1 MKRKKVI
8 ALVSAII
15 IGVTSS
21 MSMFPNTVHATETTG
36 TISEKNL
43 EQETGNKEET
53 EPSEEKVD
61 KEETYI
67 EESKSEPNPQ
77 ENTIDQIEETVID
90 TNEDISEAIENDEEN
105 IKEEKIIN
113 VNNGADGVEV
123 SKRVKDTLLSVDYF
137 TSSTIANLLAPSRF
151 SGVDI
156 LNKRQEIAERNNIPI
171 MSVTDEEAKKELK
184 ADNVHVMSYGES
196 FSEIQNDIENI
207 IQKLVE
213 NSKINQGY
221 IGTPNEYFINKI
233 IDNKEKLLLGL
244 AYINRLYDFNIGSK
258 NIKDILIYTPSYYG
272 KEVDSLD
279 WLIGIGAS
287 GGDIL
292 KISNNPNAYLR
303 FIKDTITDKESL
315 LAFLE
320 DNKNMFEPGIK
331 MDEWFRKT
339 SKAIIVE
346 KPSKTNNN
354 ALTTLYSKLSSESN
368 LQAHILPLLTVSEN
382 SIYAISNSATITY
395 GIVDTYVDRN
405 LKQDNVALYNEKV
418 EQFKQ
423 QVEKAASQQQDF
435 IEFWYRVSK
444 SNVQSLLSTNR
455 LVVDSLRIYSNGAP
469 APSKEWSPKFG
480 EDAAIGVKE
489 FITPLNLYSK
499 YFMSDGQAEG
509 AHVRLFLA
517 KALEERGLS
526 TYTHELTHHL
536 IGTVLLDNNGTR
548 DGLEVEFYP
557 RGLFET
563 YELNEPILNLNLIY
577 DHEGIERF
585 HNGSPERFETEE
597 DLQEYM
603 KGIFDVIYTLDYAE
617 ANVVLKK
624 DNADKQKWF
633 HKLEQVLDTRKR
645 FNQGDPNSTHQV
657 DSVRKISLEEANDL
671 NTIYDLIDKN
681 IITSRYEVEGLKTTG
696 TVAGNGYYVIPLF
709 TSNYAG
715 VQNNNGVSGDIM
727 MRRQAYELLAEY
739 GYYEGLVPY
748 ISNQYKDEAIN
759 DGRILSDEYI
769 LEKIFNGK
777 YATMTDF
784 KKEMF
789 NERIEKKD
797 QLKPVSILWKGEKVT
812 IDTFEKLNELMT
824 EAVESD
830 LKNVQELPEGWNNI
844 RAQNTQ
850 VELLKKEIF
859 KAYLNDTNE
868 FNESIYR
875 EVPNT
880 KKYTV
885 VFDKNAIDAIG
896 TMDTQ
901 SFEFSKEQALN
912 ENNFTRDGYSF
923 KEWRD
928 KNGNIYG
935 DREIV
940 NNLVDKDGGSITLY
954 AQWVPIQYQVNFNK
968 NNSNATGTMEN
979 QIMLYDKE
987 YKLSKNKF
995 ELKGY
1000 TFKGWA
1006 TTSSGE
1012 VKYKDQE
1019 IISKLT
1025 TDANKPIELYAV
1037 WSKNQEIINSAP
1049 TINATDKVLTV
1060 GDKFDPLDGVTAK
1073 DNEDG
1078 PITLTKANV
1087 IANNVNMNVPGRY
1100 NVTYKVIDKQGSTTV
1115 KTINVVVNP
1124 KKEKPFSSL
1133 RLGGRDRY
1141 NTAIE
1146 IAKKFQD
1153 GKMLDNVVIA
1163 NALDFPDALS
1173 GSALASSLNAPILL
1187 TYTKYTPK
1195 TSTIEYIKSNLK
1207 KEGTVYLLGGTG
1219 VVPDGYVNELKAA
1232 GFSKFVRLGGRD
1244 RYDTNLEIVN
1254 KMKVKEGT
1262 PIFIAN
1268 STSFADSLSASPIS
1282 AAKGIP
1288 IFLSFK
1294 DHMPEKTMNAIK
1306 KIKPSKI
1313 YVVGGNGVISDGLAN
1328 QLSNIAPVTRLGGR
1342 DRYDTCLAINKH
1354 FNLDTEN
1361 AVIASGLDFPDALTG
1376 SVLAAKLNAPIILL
1390 PSRDGEKQK
1399 TYIDSTRMRNLY
1411 ILGGN
1416 GIITDTMVNQLKK

>member
-36 TISEKNL
+36 TISEENL
-43 EQETGNKEET
+43 AQETEGKEET
-53 EPSEEKVD
+53 DPSEEKVD

-67 EESKSEPNPQ
+67 EEIKNEQNLQ
-77 ENTIDQIEETVID
+77 ENIVDEVESNVMD
-90 TNEDISEAIENDEEN
+90 TNEDISKTIKNDEEN
-105 IKEEKIIN
+105 IEEEKIMN
-113 VNNGADGVEV
+113 VNKVADGAEV
-123 SKRVKDTLLSVDYF
+123 SKIVKDTLVSVDYF
-137 TSSTIANLLAPSRF
+137 NSSTIANLLAPSRF
-151 SGVDI
+151 SGVDK
-156 LNKRQEIAERNNIPI
+156 LNKQQEIAKRENIPI
-171 MSVTDEEAKKELK
+171 IDVTEEQVEKELK
-184 ADNVHVMSYGES
+184 ADNVHIMSYGES

-213 NSKINQGY
+213 NSKIEQGY
-221 IGTPNEYFINKI
+221 IGTPNEYFTNKI
-233 IDNKEKLLLGL
+233 INNKEKLLLGL
-244 AYINRLYDFNIGSK
+244 AYINRLYDFNIGSINNK
-258 NIKDILIYTPSYYG
+258 EKLLLGLAYINRLYDFNIGSQNIKDILIYTPSYYG
-272 KEVDSLD
+272 KQVDSLD
-279 WLIGIGAS
+279 WLIKIGGA
-287 GGDIL
+287 GGEIL

-303 FIKDTITDKESL
+303 FLKGTITDEESL
-315 LAFLE
+315 LSFLE
-320 DNKNMFEPGIK
+320 DNKNRFEPDIE

-346 KPSKTNNN
+346 KPSKINHN
-354 ALTTLYSKLSSESN
+354 ALTTLYSKLSLENS

-405 LKQDNVALYNEKV
+405 LKQNNAALYNEKV

-423 QVEKAASQQQDF
+423 QVEKGASQQQDF
-435 IEFWYRVSK
+435 VEFWYRLSK
-444 SNVQSLLSTNR
+444 PNVQSLLSTNR
-455 LVVDSLRIYSNGAP
+455 LVIDSLRVYSSGTP

-480 EDAAIGVKE
+480 ENAAIGVKE

-499 YFMSDGQAEG
+499 YFTSDGQAEG
-509 AHVRLFLA
+509 AHVRLFLS

-536 IGTVLLDNNGTR
+536 IGTVLLDNNGIR
-548 DGLEVEFYP
+548 DGLEAEFYP

-563 YELNEPILNLNLIY
+563 YELNEPIFNLNLIY
-577 DHEGIERF
+577 DHRGIERF
-585 HNGSPERFETEE
+585 HNGSPERFETEK

-624 DNADKQKWF
+624 DNVDKQKWF
-633 HKLEQVLDTRKR
+633 HKLEQVIDTRNR
-645 FNQGDPNSTHQV
+645 FNQGDPNSTHKV

-696 TVAGNGYYVIPLF
+696 TVASNGYYVIPLF

-727 MRRQAYELLAEY
+727 MKRQAYELLAEY
-739 GYYEGLVPY
+739 GYYQGVASNGYYVIPLFTSNYAGVQNNNGVSGDIMMKRQAYELLAEYGYYQGLVPY

-759 DGRILSDEYI
+759 DGSILSDEYI
-769 LEKIFNGK
+769 LGKIFNGK
-777 YATMTDF
+777 YASMTEF

-789 NERIEKKD
+789 KERIDKKD
-797 QLKPVSILWKGEKVT
+797 KLKPVSILWNGEKIT

-844 RAQNTQ
+844 RAENTQ

-875 EVPNT
+875 EVTNN

-901 SFEFSKEQALN
+901 SFQFGKEQALN
-912 ENNFTRDGYSF
+912 GNKFIRDGYSF
-923 KEWRD
+923 KGWQD
-928 KNGNIYG
+928 KNGQIYG

-940 NNLVDKDGGSITLY
+940 NNLVDKDGESITLY
-954 AQWVPIQYQVNFNK
+954 AQWTPIQYQVHFNK
-968 NNSNATGTMEN
+968 NNPNATGTMED
-979 QIMLYDKE
+979 QKMLYDKE
-987 YKLSKNKF
+987 YKLNKNKF

-1000 TFKGWA
+1000 IFKGWA
-1006 TTSSGE
+1006 TTSNGE

-1025 TDANKPIELYAV
+1025 TDANNPIELYAV
-1037 WSKNQEIINSAP
+1037 WSKNQE
-1049 TINATDKVLTV
+1049 
-1060 GDKFDPLDGVTAK
+1060 
-1073 DNEDG
+1073 
-1078 PITLTKANV
+1078 
-1087 IANNVNMNVPGRY
+1087 
-1100 NVTYKVIDKQGSTTV
+1100 
-1115 KTINVVVNP
+1115 
-1124 KKEKPFSSL
+1124 EKPFTSL

-1146 IAKKFQD
+1146 IAKKFQN

-1163 NALDFPDALS
+1163 NGLNFPDVM
-1173 GSALASSLNAPILL
+1173 LL
-1187 TYTKYTPK
+1187 
-1195 TSTIEYIKSNLK
+1195 LQM
-1207 KEGTVYLLGGTG
+1207 
-1219 VVPDGYVNELKAA
+1219 D
-1232 GFSKFVRLGGRD
+1232 
-1244 RYDTNLEIVN
+1244 
-1254 KMKVKEGT
+1254 
-1262 PIFIAN
+1262 
-1268 STSFADSLSASPIS
+1268 
-1282 AAKGIP
+1282 
-1288 IFLSFK
+1288 
-1294 DHMPEKTMNAIK
+1294 
-1306 KIKPSKI
+1306 
-1313 YVVGGNGVISDGLAN
+1313 
-1328 QLSNIAPVTRLGGR
+1328 
-1342 DRYDTCLAINKH
+1342 
-1354 FNLDTEN
+1354 
-1361 AVIASGLDFPDALTG
+1361 
-1376 SVLAAKLNAPIILL
+1376 
-1390 PSRDGEKQK
+1390 
-1399 TYIDSTRMRNLY
+1399 
-1411 ILGGN
+1411 
-1416 GIITDTMVNQLKK
+1416 

>member
-36 TISEKNL
+36 TISEENL
-43 EQETGNKEET
+43 EQETD
-53 EPSEEKVD
+53 PSEEKVD

-67 EESKSEPNPQ
+67 EESKSEPNLQ
-77 ENTIDQIEETVID
+77 ESIVDEVESNVMD
-90 TNEDISEAIENDEEN
+90 TNEGISKPIENDEEN

-137 TSSTIANLLAPSRF
+137 TNSAIANLLAPSRF
-151 SGVDI
+151 SGVDK
-156 LNKRQEIAERNNIPI
+156 LNKQQEIAKRENIPI
-171 MSVTDEEAKKELK
+171 IDVTEEQVEKELK
-184 ADNVHVMSYGES
+184 ADNVHIMSYGES

-207 IQKLVE
+207 IKKLVE
-213 NSKINQGY
+213 NSKIEQGY

-233 IDNKEKLLLGL
+233 INNKEKLLLGL
-244 AYINRLYDFNIGSK
+244 AYINRLYDFNIGSQ

-279 WLIGIGAS
+279 WLIKIGGA
-287 GGDIL
+287 GGEIL

-303 FIKDTITDKESL
+303 FLKGTITDEESL
-315 LAFLE
+315 LSFLE
-320 DNKNMFEPGIK
+320 DNKNRFEPDIE

-346 KPSKTNNN
+346 KPSKINHN
-354 ALTTLYSKLSSESN
+354 ALTTLYSKLSSENS

-405 LKQDNVALYNEKV
+405 LKQNNAALYNEKV

-423 QVEKAASQQQDF
+423 QVEKGASQQQDF
-435 IEFWYRVSK
+435 IEFWYRLSK
-444 SNVQSLLSTNR
+444 PNVQSLLSTNR
-455 LVVDSLRIYSNGAP
+455 LVIDSLRVYSSGTP

-480 EDAAIGVKE
+480 ENAAIGVKE
-489 FITPLNLYSK
+489 FIAPLNLYSK

-536 IGTVLLDNNGTR
+536 IGTVLLNNNGTR

-603 KGIFDVIYTLDYAE
+603 QGSFDVIYTLDYAE

-624 DNADKQKWF
+624 DNVDKQKWF
-633 HKLEQVLDTRKR
+633 HKLEQVIDTRNR
-645 FNQGDPNSTHQV
+645 FNQGDPNSTHKV

-696 TVAGNGYYVIPLF
+696 TVASNGYYVIPLF

-777 YATMTDF
+777 YTTMTDF

-789 NERIEKKD
+789 NERIEKKN
-797 QLKPVSILWKGEKVT
+797 QLKPVSILWNGEKVT

-868 FNESIYR
+868 FKESIYR
-875 EVPNT
+875 EVTNT

-885 VFDKNAIDAIG
+885 VFDKNAVDAIG

-923 KEWRD
+923 KEWKD
-928 KNGNIYG
+928 KNGKVYG

-954 AQWVPIQYQVNFNK
+954 AQWVPIQYQVHFNK
-968 NNSNATGTMEN
+968 NSSNATGTMEN
-979 QIMLYDKE
+979 QKMLYDKE
-987 YKLSKNKF
+987 YKLNKNQF
-995 ELKGY
+995 ELRGY

-1025 TDANKPIELYAV
+1025 TDANNPIELYAI
-1037 WSKNQEIINSAP
+1037 WSKNQEIINAAP
-1049 TINATDKVLTV
+1049 TINAIDKELTV
-1060 GDKFDPLDGVTAK
+1060 GDKFNPLDGVTAE

-1100 NVTYKVIDKQGSTTV
+1100 NVTYKVIDSQGASVV
-1115 KTINVVVNP
+1115 KTITVIVNP

-1133 RLGGRDRY
+1133 RLGGSDRY

-1146 IAKKFQD
+1146 IAKKFQN

-1163 NALDFPDALS
+1163 NGSNFPDALT
-1173 GSALASSLNAPILL
+1173 GSALATSLNAPILL
-1187 TYTKYTPK
+1187 TYTNYAPK
-1195 TSTIEYIKSNLK
+1195 TRTIEYIKSNLK
-1207 KEGTVYLLGGTG
+1207 KEGTVYLLGSAG
-1219 VVPDGYVNELKAA
+1219 VVPDGYINELKAA
-1232 GFSKFVRLGGRD
+1232 GFSKFVRLGGSD
-1244 RYDTNLEIVN
+1244 RYATNLEIVN
-1254 KMKVKEGT
+1254 RMNVKEGT
-1262 PIFIAN
+1262 PIFVAN

-1282 AAKGIP
+1282 AAKGMP

-1294 DHMPEKTMNAIK
+1294 DYMPEKTMNAIK

-1313 YVVGGNGVISDGLAN
+1313 YVVGSNGVITDGLAN
-1328 QLSNIAPVTRLGGR
+1328 QLSKIAPVTRLGGP

-1361 AVIASGLDFPDALTG
+1361 AIIASGLDFPDALTG
-1376 SVLAAKLNAPIILL
+1376 SVLATKLNAPIILL
-1390 PSRDGEKQK
+1390 PSWVGEKQK

-1416 GIITDTMVNQLKK
+1416 ALITDTMVNQLKKQ

>member
-36 TISEKNL
+36 TISEENL
-43 EQETGNKEET
+43 AQETEGKEET
-53 EPSEEKVD
+53 DPSEEKVD

-67 EESKSEPNPQ
+67 EEIKNEQNLQ
-77 ENTIDQIEETVID
+77 ENIVDEVESNVMD
-90 TNEDISEAIENDEEN
+90 TNEDISKTIKNDEEN
-105 IKEEKIIN
+105 IEEEKIMN
-113 VNNGADGVEV
+113 VNKVADGAEV
-123 SKRVKDTLLSVDYF
+123 SKIVKDTLVSVDYF
-137 TSSTIANLLAPSRF
+137 NSSTIANLLAPSRF
-151 SGVDI
+151 SGVDK
-156 LNKRQEIAERNNIPI
+156 LNKQQEIAKRENIPI
-171 MSVTDEEAKKELK
+171 IDVTEEQVEKELK
-184 ADNVHVMSYGES
+184 ADNVHIMSYGES

-213 NSKINQGY
+213 NSKIEQGY
-221 IGTPNEYFINKI
+221 IGTPNEYFTNKI
-233 IDNKEKLLLGL
+233 INNKEKLLLGL
-244 AYINRLYDFNIGSK
+244 AYINRLYDFNIGSQ

-272 KEVDSLD
+272 KQVDSLD
-279 WLIGIGAS
+279 WLIKIGGA
-287 GGDIL
+287 GGEIL

-303 FIKDTITDKESL
+303 FLKGTITDEESL
-315 LAFLE
+315 LSFLE
-320 DNKNMFEPGIK
+320 DSKNRFEPDIE

-346 KPSKTNNN
+346 KPSKINHN

-405 LKQDNVALYNEKV
+405 LKQNNAALYNEKV

-423 QVEKAASQQQDF
+423 KVEKGASQQHDF

-444 SNVQSLLSTNR
+444 PNVQSLLSTNR
-455 LVVDSLRIYSNGAP
+455 LVIDSLRVYSSGTP

-480 EDAAIGVKE
+480 ENAAIGVKE

-499 YFMSDGQAEG
+499 YFTSDGQAEG
-509 AHVRLFLA
+509 AHVRLFLS

-536 IGTVLLDNNGTR
+536 IGTVLLDNNGIR
-548 DGLEVEFYP
+548 DGLEAEFYP

-563 YELNEPILNLNLIY
+563 YELNEPIFNLNLIY
-577 DHEGIERF
+577 DHRGIERF
-585 HNGSPERFETEE
+585 HNGSPERFETEK

-624 DNADKQKWF
+624 DNVDKQKWF
-633 HKLEQVLDTRKR
+633 HKLEQVIDTRNR
-645 FNQGDPNSTHQV
+645 FNQGDPNSTHKV

-696 TVAGNGYYVIPLF
+696 TVASNGYYVIPLF

-715 VQNNNGVSGDIM
+715 VQNDNGVSGDIM

-739 GYYEGLVPY
+739 GYYDGLVPY

-769 LEKIFNGK
+769 LGKIFNGK

-797 QLKPVSILWKGEKVT
+797 QLKPISISWNGEKVT

-859 KAYLNDTNE
+859 KAYLSDTNE
-868 FNESIYR
+868 FKESIYR
-875 EVPNT
+875 EVTNT

-923 KEWRD
+923 KGWKD
-928 KNGNIYG
+928 KSGKVYG

-954 AQWVPIQYQVNFNK
+954 AQWVPIQYQVHFNK

-979 QIMLYDKE
+979 QKMLYDKE
-987 YKLSKNKF
+987 YKLNKNQF

-1006 TTSSGE
+1006 TASNGK

-1025 TDANKPIELYAV
+1025 TDANNPIELYAI
-1037 WSKNQEIINSAP
+1037 WSKNQE
-1049 TINATDKVLTV
+1049 
-1060 GDKFDPLDGVTAK
+1060 
-1073 DNEDG
+1073 
-1078 PITLTKANV
+1078 
-1087 IANNVNMNVPGRY
+1087 
-1100 NVTYKVIDKQGSTTV
+1100 
-1115 KTINVVVNP
+1115 
-1124 KKEKPFSSL
+1124 EKPFTSL
-1133 RLGGRDRY
+1133 RLGGSDRY

-1146 IAKKFQD
+1146 IAKKFQN

-1163 NALDFPDALS
+1163 NGSNFPDALT
-1173 GSALASSLNAPILL
+1173 GSALATSLNAPILL
-1187 TYTKYTPK
+1187 TYTNYAPK
-1195 TSTIEYIKSNLK
+1195 TRTIEYIKSNLK
-1207 KEGTVYLLGGTG
+1207 KEGTVYLLGSAG
-1219 VVPDGYVNELKAA
+1219 VVPDGYINELKAA
-1232 GFSKFVRLGGRD
+1232 GFSKFVRLGGSD
-1244 RYDTNLEIVN
+1244 RYATNLEIVN
-1254 KMKVKEGT
+1254 RMNVKEGT
-1262 PIFIAN
+1262 PIFVAN
-1268 STSFADSLSASPIS
+1268 STAFADSLSASPIS
-1282 AAKGIP
+1282 AAKGMP

-1294 DHMPEKTMNAIK
+1294 DYMPEKTMNAIK

-1313 YVVGGNGVISDGLAN
+1313 YVVGSNGVITDGLAN
-1328 QLSNIAPVTRLGGR
+1328 QLSKIATVTRLGGP

-1354 FNLDTEN
+1354 FNLDTDN
-1361 AVIASGLDFPDALTG
+1361 AIIASGLDFPDALTG
-1376 SVLAAKLNAPIILL
+1376 SVLATKLNAPIILL
-1390 PSRDGEKQK
+1390 PSWVGEKQK

-1416 GIITDTMVNQLKK
+1416 GLITDAMVNDLKKQ